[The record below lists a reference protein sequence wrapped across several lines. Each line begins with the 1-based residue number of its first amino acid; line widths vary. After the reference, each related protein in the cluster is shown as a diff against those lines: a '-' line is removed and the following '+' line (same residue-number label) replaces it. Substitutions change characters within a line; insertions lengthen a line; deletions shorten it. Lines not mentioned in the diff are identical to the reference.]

1 VKKRDWLKEIFFVL
15 IVSVLVGDGLL
26 VLMLVLIGL
35 CKAVAR

>member
-1 VKKRDWLKEIFFVL
+1 
-15 IVSVLVGDGLL
+15 VSVLVGDGLL